1 MGCIQLYVLTDEQR
15 LDDDDEFVDGS
26 RLALRVFF
34 QVLQFSS
41 LQKTTI
47 SKFQFNQDRET
58 ISISKPAKTDVASS
72 LYIVKLI
79 LLT

>member
-15 LDDDDEFVDGS
+15 LDDDDEFVVGS